1 MILTS
6 ILNIGGA
13 ERDTTVLPEV
23 LVVSKHHKLL
33 HMLAYVR
40 EYSTMT
46 TYTDTVF
53 LFREKMVDFMLP
65 AEKASFKGWT
75 NPRVLTSRSYY
86 RFSDNQGLDSV
97 SDVCQ
102 HHFSWSDWIGI
113 VPYLRVPERLVGIEM
128 GVDTIWGKYSPFEI
142 WTKRKDSISIDI
154 DVLADIAGGKWV
166 KNLSGFFKKGL
177 EFNRIRIGFDFE
189 NVIGYDMSALDLTR
203 YSVDMESTGRGYE
216 MFRFN
221 KKDEAFF
228 VETTAEVYILDREF
242 ISVKEAKKWDKSSFD
257 IDEIGIYEPADAPPL
272 PSEIQFLVWRVDNID
287 KNEVKLDVVPDQNM
301 ISHKLGGR
309 NFKAG
314 RWALLMLKEATGI
327 TKFRARRNLNR
338 QWDKFRKTRKEHNG
352 D

>member
-1 MILTS
+1 MLSPVSYIFGS
-6 ILNIGGA
+6 GHEA
-13 ERDTTVLPEV
+13 TVLPEV
-23 LVVSKHHKLL
+23 LVVSGHKKIL
-33 HMLAYVR
+33 HLLAYVR

-53 LFREKMVDFMLP
+53 LFREKMVDYMLP
-65 AEKASFKGWT
+65 AGKVDFKGWST
-75 NPRVLTSRSYY
+75 PRVLTSRSYY
-86 RFSDNQGLDSV
+86 RFSNSQGLDSV
-97 SDVCQ
+97 SDACQ

-113 VPYLRVPERLVGIEM
+113 IPYLRVPEKLSCVETGT
-128 GVDTIWGKYSPFEI
+128 DTIWGKYSPFEI
-142 WTKRKDSISIDI
+142 WTKSKDSVSINI
-154 DVLADIAGGKWV
+154 DVLADTAGAKWV
-166 KNLSGFFKKGL
+166 RNLSGFFKKGL
-177 EFNRIRIGFDFE
+177 EFNRIRLGFDFD
-189 NVIGYDMSALDLTR
+189 NVIGDTMSALDLTG

-272 PSEIQFLVWRVDNID
+272 PSEIQLLVWRVDNID

-338 QWDKFRKTRKEHNG
+338 QWDRFRKTRKEHNG